1 MKALIIS
8 AFTVRRR
15 LISSGHSHIPAK
27 WAQKEM
33 NRLEYWLA
41 IGDALNIARKNETVL
56 RLLMPGNFLKKFEEI
71 LKETK

>member
-1 MKALIIS
+1 MKTLILS
-8 AFTVRRR
+8 AFQIRRR

-41 IGDALNIARKNETVL
+41 TGDALNIARKNEMIL
-56 RLLMPGNFLKKFEEI
+56 RVLMPGNFLKRFEEM